1 VPLDASESGPN
12 KHSLDDSEQAKRL
25 QKWLHNMKFFK
36 LFNSDRLPSPVHDNY
51 KMYAIIFENLSQVIK
66 VPEIPN
72 YSSDRLAVTVQ
83 LNCTLCDPQVGL
95 FGRTC
100 MVKSGGQEVDEKD

>member
-1 VPLDASESGPN
+1 
-12 KHSLDDSEQAKRL
+12 
-25 QKWLHNMKFFK
+25 MKFFK

-72 YSSDRLAVTVQ
+72 YSSDRLAVTV
-83 LNCTLCDPQVGL
+83 
-95 FGRTC
+95 
-100 MVKSGGQEVDEKD
+100 